1 VAADVR
7 QANLD
12 SAPAMTIY
20 RPYTQ
25 IVEHDMFLLLRAR
38 TAADAARIAPDL
50 RERLRAGIGK
60 DWWNARLLRQV
71 VTESESVRLRR
82 FVLIL
87 LGSFAALALV
97 LSAVGL
103 YGVMAYMVAQQRR
116 EIGIRVALGATSQRV
131 LRQVVGDALRLA
143 GVALVIGVLA
153 TQAVNR
159 LIATMLFGVSR
170 TDALTYGMVWLLLAA
185 VAVLASYIPA
195 RRAARID
202 PIAALKES

>member
-1 VAADVR
+1 
-7 QANLD
+7 
-12 SAPAMTIY
+12 M
-20 RPYTQ
+20 
-25 IVEHDMFLLLRAR
+25 
-38 TAADAARIAPDL
+38 
-50 RERLRAGIGK
+50 
-60 DWWNARLLRQV
+60 
-71 VTESESVRLRR
+71 RLRR

-103 YGVMAYMVAQQRR
+103 YGVMAYWSRSSAARSAFAWR
-116 EIGIRVALGATSQRV
+116 SGATSQRV
-131 LRQVVGDALRLA
+131 LRQVLGDALRLA

-185 VAVLASYIPA
+185 VAVLASYVPA
-195 RRAARID
+195 RRAARVD

>member
-1 VAADVR
+1 
-7 QANLD
+7 
-12 SAPAMTIY
+12 
-20 RPYTQ
+20 
-25 IVEHDMFLLLRAR
+25 
-38 TAADAARIAPDL
+38 
-50 RERLRAGIGK
+50 
-60 DWWNARLLRQV
+60 
-71 VTESESVRLRR
+71 
-82 FVLIL
+82 
-87 LGSFAALALV
+87 
-97 LSAVGL
+97 
-103 YGVMAYMVAQQRR
+103 MAYMVAQQRR

-153 TQAVNR
+153 TQAANR